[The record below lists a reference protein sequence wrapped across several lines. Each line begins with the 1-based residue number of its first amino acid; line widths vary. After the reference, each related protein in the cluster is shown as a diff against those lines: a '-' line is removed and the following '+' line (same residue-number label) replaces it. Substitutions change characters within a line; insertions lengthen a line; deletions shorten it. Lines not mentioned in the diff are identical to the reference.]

1 MSMPL
6 CPIRIDDPRPN
17 SDELANDVRLGLGRR
32 PKHLPSKYFYDARGS
47 YLFEQICAQPEYYLT
62 RTELAIM
69 RDYAGAIAA
78 VLGPEVL
85 LLEYGSGTGIK
96 TRLLLEHLQRPA
108 AYMPVELAHDALS
121 ASVAHL
127 HAALPELEILPVCAD
142 FTQPVSPVQPRGR
155 RRRTVVYFPGSTI
168 GNFDGADGV
177 ALLRKM
183 RAEMGPNGGA
193 LIGIDL
199 KKDPAVIEAA
209 YNDAAGI
216 TAQFTLNLLMRLNRE
231 LGADFDLAAFR
242 HRAIYNR
249 IAGRIETHLISV
261 RKQDVHV
268 AGITAHF
275 AAGEAMLVELSCKYA
290 LEDFARV
297 AAEAGLRVA
306 QMWTDAERLFCVQ
319 YLVRDAGVAQAG
331 AQGCDGAR

>member
-1 MSMPL
+1 MPL
-6 CPIRIDDPRPN
+6 CPIRLDGPRPN

-47 YLFEQICAQPEYYLT
+47 HLFEQICAQPEYYLT

-69 RDYAGAIAA
+69 RDYAVAIAA

-108 AYMPVELAHDALS
+108 AYMPVELAHDALA

-290 LEDFARV
+290 LEDFARL